1 MDVRSEIKLS
11 SPVAVLVDLVKECVG
26 SGLRGEE
33 LKQKVFERLGD
44 LKDLKPED
52 ILKEVVEIFE
62 KLSVAESTAKTCFAS
77 LVKVFTGK

>member
-1 MDVRSEIKLS
+1 MDVRSEITLA

-44 LKDLKPED
+44 LKNLKPED
-52 ILKEVVEIFE
+52 LLKEVVEIFE

-77 LVKVFTGK
+77 LMKAFTGK